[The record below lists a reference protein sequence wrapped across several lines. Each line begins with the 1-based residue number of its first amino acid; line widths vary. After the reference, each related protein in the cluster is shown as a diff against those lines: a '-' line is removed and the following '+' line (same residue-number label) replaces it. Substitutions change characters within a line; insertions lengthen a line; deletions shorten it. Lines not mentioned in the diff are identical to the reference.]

1 MIGRIVEVADDGRHL
16 SCHRGLLLVQESDA
30 QGQEL
35 GQVPLD
41 DIAALIG
48 NARALTYSNSLLA
61 ALAERGIPFVI
72 CGTNHAPVGML
83 LPVEGHHQQAHRIDA
98 QLAATRP
105 TCKRLWAS
113 IVRAKLRQQAAT
125 LEAVGVSNSRLFA
138 LADRVRS
145 GDPDNVEA
153 QGARHYW
160 PLLFGK
166 AFRRDQS
173 AAGVNSLLNYG
184 YTVVRAATARAVLAA
199 GLHPSV
205 SLHHSND
212 QNPMRLVDDVMEPF
226 RPLIDLRVWRL
237 LHRGEA
243 EVTRLS
249 KRDLVLALFDD
260 LETAAGRTPVFVC
273 IQRLAT
279 SLAQVYVGERD
290 VLELPQPGAP
300 VPRTASA
307 DDP

>member
-16 SCHRGLLLVQESDA
+16 SCHRGLLLVQESGA
-30 QGQEL
+30 QGREL

-41 DIAALIG
+41 DIAALIA
-48 NARALTYSNSLLA
+48 NARALTYSNSLLT

-105 TCKRLWAS
+105 TCKRLWAC

-125 LEAVGVSNSRLFA
+125 LDAVGVPHSMLLT
-138 LADRVRS
+138 LAASIRS
-145 GDPDNVEA
+145 GDPENVEA
-153 QGARHYW
+153 QAARRYW

-173 AAGVNSLLNYG
+173 GGGVNSLLNYG
-184 YTVVRAATARAVLAA
+184 YTVVRAATARSVLAA
-199 GLHPSV
+199 GLHPSIG
-205 SLHHSND
+205 LHHSND
-212 QNPMRLVDDVMEPF
+212 TNPMRLVDDLMEPF

-237 LHRGEA
+237 VGRGEA
-243 EVTRLS
+243 VVTRDS
-249 KRDLVLALFDD
+249 KRDLVLSLFDD
-260 LETAAGRTPVFVC
+260 LETAAGRTPVLVC

-279 SLAQVYVGERD
+279 SLAQVFIGQRET
-290 VLELPQPGAP
+290 LELPQPEAP
-300 VPRTASA
+300 MLRTASE
-307 DDP
+307 DDD